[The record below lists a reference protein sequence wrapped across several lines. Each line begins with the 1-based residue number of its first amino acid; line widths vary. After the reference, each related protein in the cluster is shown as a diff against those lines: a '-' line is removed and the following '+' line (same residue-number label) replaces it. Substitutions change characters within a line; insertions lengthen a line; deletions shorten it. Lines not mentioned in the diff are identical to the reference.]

1 MQKTF
6 ALCMTALLL
15 LAGCIGTDDVDDAVS
30 IVGCDDETSL
40 TYVENVT
47 EVDAELCASEDA
59 IVDAIVDFINLM
71 DEGPDMEN
79 LDSTIGYSMEV
90 SENYVNLDGCD
101 EWEYW
106 NPEMVDESQPYNGCP
121 EATQETWHYLETV
134 VVTPDG
140 YKVTTEDNYGDES
153 SISEWIISGNEIQFY
168 LSNETED
175 FTVRMKHAG
184 TFEDAMNM
192 MMSEGDGDEGM
203 DEGMVCHDMSTH
215 TNDYSIDNQED
226 CEDAGYMWIPE
237 DSNHDGMGDD
247 NEMVCYDMSSHS
259 ILYEY
264 DNAMDC
270 EDAGYMWVEA
280 DSGPDSQGD
289 DDGMDMDMDMD
300 MDMED
305 GEDPLSEDYT
315 EFYNPLTAT
324 FTGFAPDETGFTF
337 SGLLNFEGAPFSIL
351 EIHTTSDFTV
361 MGFTML
367 DSENED
373 NWVEFMLIN
382 SGDTIVDDTLQLSA
396 LPYILLDMSEMGMD
410 DDSDDESMDEEMV
423 CYDMSSHSILYEY
436 DNAMDC
442 EDAGYM
448 WVEAD
453 SGPDSEGDE
462 GSEGDEPAEEFHYY
476 DNCDDE
482 NGSYE
487 CWMDE
492 WDYDNDGDYEESHGY
507 DYSDCSLESNGS
519 WMCFAGYEDD
529 GEEYSSYYCVPFV
542 NYTTEGFAIFDSTNL
557 DHSICGE
564 PVDESMYEFDLNE
577 TWTMP
582 THLVWEDCW
591 TEGNETVCEQ
601 GEITYNVNST
611 ELWETT
617 HENNYMDCDGD
628 YDNNTSMCTEWIGNV
643 TEADG
648 DAFLISH
655 SDSENLV
662 MYQYNESTQSGLV
675 IFAYS
680 DDNDDGDMDPEMMF
694 EMLDTNDDGEVTAS
708 EWADFTNGTDE
719 PMSESDFD
727 SLSMMMDMYDDDESG
742 GLNYSEFEMMM
753 ANMDEVDD
761 SEPDMAMF
769 MAIGVLELEGDLD
782 DYTVELTQCD
792 GESLTDLDCS
802 DAVYSAT
809 LSDIVATNEM
819 MLFTMPVVFMD
830 SDESGTLTSGDFV
843 MVNKDMLDVDGEWNF
858 ARLHSQEA
866 DAYSDENP
874 MMSMLPGFTGIIATI
889 GLLGA
894 ALIRRE

>member
-1 MQKTF
+1 
-6 ALCMTALLL
+6 MTALLL

-259 ILYEY
+259 IL
-264 DNAMDC
+264 
-270 EDAGYMWVEA
+270 
-280 DSGPDSQGD
+280 
-289 DDGMDMDMDMD
+289 
-300 MDMED
+300 
-305 GEDPLSEDYT
+305 
-315 EFYNPLTAT
+315 F
-324 FTGFAPDETGFTF
+324 
-337 SGLLNFEGAPFSIL
+337 
-351 EIHTTSDFTV
+351 
-361 MGFTML
+361 
-367 DSENED
+367 
-373 NWVEFMLIN
+373 
-382 SGDTIVDDTLQLSA
+382 
-396 LPYILLDMSEMGMD
+396 
-410 DDSDDESMDEEMV
+410 
-423 CYDMSSHSILYEY
+423 EY